1 MFINIFII
9 PTVYLMI
16 NLLLNFDRICSAVI
30 KSHPM
35 RSNVLKTNL
44 DKSLPSIQDIQTAL
58 VKLRQICVIG
68 EQSHSLFSLCLL

>member
-1 MFINIFII
+1 ML
-9 PTVYLMI
+9 T

-35 RSNVLKTNL
+35 RSNILKTDLN
-44 DKSLPSIQDIQTAL
+44 KSLPGIQEIQTAL

-68 EQSHSLFSLCLL
+68 EQRHSFNWTGVCIKLVLEHT